1 MCVSFVWGGGGKG
14 GKGGR
19 EGRVVCVSVCVWMG
33 LFVGGECG

>member
-1 MCVSFVWGGGGKG
+1 MCVCFVGGGK
-14 GKGGR
+14 KGR